1 MTHPKL
7 RPSLKFQILVTY
19 VFRDREKMC
28 KVHLHSLIK
37 LVHQEVIGEDM
48 ANKMASSGLG
58 MRQLELSYLRNPEK
72 GIASLLGEK
81 DDNHK
86 VRVTK
91 STRIFNKIKQ
101 YLGERI

>member
-19 VFRDREKMC
+19 VFRDREN
-28 KVHLHSLIK
+28 
-37 LVHQEVIGEDM
+37 VHQEVIGEDM
-48 ANKMASSGLG
+48 AKKMASSGLG